1 MKKIGFIGMG
11 NMAQAMAVGLLRAG
25 KVSDEALYAYATNQ
39 DKLRDNAARIGFNPC
54 ASAEEAAANAEIVI
68 MACKPYQLE
77 GVLGRLGG
85 ALSGKL
91 VVSVAFGWNYER
103 AKALLPADTR
113 YQYIVPNTPVSIC
126 SGVLL
131 VEDQNNLTGEEEAL
145 LEDLLGGLGLYMKLP
160 FAQMGAA
167 NAMSGCGPA
176 FMSMVLEALGDGGVK
191 HGLTRTQAYTLAAC
205 GMEGTAKLQLETGL
219 HPGVLKD
226 QVCSPG
232 GVTIRGVAALEENG
246 LRNALLKAIDA
257 TFEK

>member
-11 NMAQAMAVGLLRAG
+11 NMAQAMAVGLLRAD
-25 KVSDEALYAYATNQ
+25 KVKREDLYAYAPNQ
-39 DKLRDNAARIGFNPC
+39 EKLRDNAARIGFIPC
-54 ASAEEAAANAEIVI
+54 ASPEEAAANAEIVI
-68 MACKPYQLE
+68 MACKPYQIE
-77 GVLGRLGG
+77 AVYRQLGG
-85 ALSGKL
+85 ALAGKL
-91 VVSVAFGWNYER
+91 IVSVAFGWNFAR
-103 AKALLPADTR
+103 AKPLLPTDTR

-126 SGVLL
+126 S
-131 VEDQNNLTGEEEAL
+131 GEEEAL

>member
-1 MKKIGFIGMG
+1 M
-11 NMAQAMAVGLLRAG
+11 
-25 KVSDEALYAYATNQ
+25 
-39 DKLRDNAARIGFNPC
+39 NP
-54 ASAEEAAANAEIVI
+54 
-68 MACKPYQLE
+68 
-77 GVLGRLGG
+77 
-85 ALSGKL
+85 
-91 VVSVAFGWNYER
+91 
-103 AKALLPADTR
+103 
-113 YQYIVPNTPVSIC
+113 
-126 SGVLL
+126 
-131 VEDQNNLTGEEEAL
+131 L

>member
-25 KVSDEALYAYATNQ
+25 KVSGEALYAYAPNQ

-191 HGLTRTQAYTLAAC
+191 HGLTRTQAYTLAAY